1 VAAVVATATLQQ
13 SEYAPPCDL
22 VILVCQDSGQFGLR
36 VGQRVEADS
45 RLGGCEVKRARPS
58 PCIYTA
64 DTSTRI
70 EYARMPSVERH
81 GELVV
86 ARDSSKVYVYPADVW
101 DRVMD
106 DYINP
111 MIAGDPPAE
120 PGLLLYGPPGT
131 GKTQMLELI
140 ANMTG
145 FATFR
150 LGPYNVYSKYVGSSE
165 RNLQATLE
173 NALREEPSIVL
184 LDDAEWLLTSR
195 SLTEGESEAYAQVR
209 VNLFNYFF
217 GYMQNLKNSRKR
229 VLIVAATNMSPSA
242 IDPALKRSGR
252 FGRPVFIPLPSYE
265 TLLTYFKARGM
276 DEKEAD
282 KAARYLASMGASLAD
297 AEAYFEAWTKRRPF
311 KFESTEGRG
320 YVRPVPPLPVT
331 LNSDERSEGVKS
343 VMDKLGLT
351 PRALSSSSTRV
362 GLIGPAPF
370 WEALIVDLLLEHGR
384 GSIVV
389 SDARYVDE
397 AVMTA
402 EGANAALIAIVPALG
417 PSAIN
422 FIHTTARVPVFYIA
436 SRQDEE
442 RGLLPGGL
450 PTVVSATELIG
461 KLRHVRS
468 AISYILKVQLSFA
481 NIRYE
486 DSEVQDV
493 INLMNGPGEVKDTL
507 INVLVKLTSLPLVE
521 SARELKSSGVLRY
534 YNNPGGL

>member
-1 VAAVVATATLQQ
+1 MAAVAAVAVQQ

-22 VILVCQDSGQFGLR
+22 VILVCQDSNQLGLR
-36 VGQRVEADS
+36 VGQRVEANS

-58 PCIYTA
+58 PCIYTT
-64 DTSTRI
+64 DTSIRI
-70 EYARMPSVERH
+70 EHLHVPSVERR
-81 GELVV
+81 GEIVV
-86 ARDSSKVYVYPADVW
+86 VKDSGKVYVYPADVW
-101 DRVMD
+101 DRIMD

-131 GKTQMLELI
+131 GKTQMMELI

-150 LGPYNVYSKYVGSSE
+150 LGPHTVYSKYVGTSE
-165 RNLQATLE
+165 RNLRATLE
-173 NALREEPSIVL
+173 SALREEPSVVL
-184 LDDAEWLLTSR
+184 IDDAEWILTSR
-195 SLTEGESEAYAQVR
+195 SLTEGETEAYAQIR

-217 GYMQNLKNSRKR
+217 SYMQDLKNMRRR
-229 VLIVAATNMSPSA
+229 VLVVAATNMSPSA

-252 FGRPVFIPLPSYE
+252 FGRPVFIPLPSYDM
-265 TLLTYFKARGM
+265 LLTYFKTVGM
-276 DEKEAD
+276 PDAEAD
-282 KAARYLASMGASLAD
+282 KAARYLASVGASMAD
-297 AEAYFEAWTKRRPF
+297 AEAYYDSWKKGKPF

-320 YVRPVPPLPVT
+320 YVRPVPPLPVN
-331 LNSDERSEGVKS
+331 LNSDERKDGIKV

-402 EGANAALIAIVPALG
+402 EGANAALIVIVPALG

-422 FIHTTARVPVFYIA
+422 FIHTTAKVPVFYIA

-450 PTVVSATELIG
+450 PTVANAKELI
-461 KLRHVRS
+461 KDLRHNRS

-493 INLMNGPGEVKDTL
+493 ITTLNGPGVSEDRL

-521 SARELKSSGVLRY
+521 SARELKSSGVLDY
-534 YNNPGGL
+534 YDNPGGL

>member
-1 VAAVVATATLQQ
+1 MAAVAAVAVQQ

-22 VILVCQDSGQFGLR
+22 VILICQDSNQLSLR
-36 VGQRVEADS
+36 IGQRVEANS

-58 PCIYTA
+58 PCIYTT
-64 DTSTRI
+64 DTSIRI
-70 EYARMPSVERH
+70 ENVRMPSVERR

-86 ARDSSKVYVYPADVW
+86 VRDSDKVYVYPADVW

-140 ANMTG
+140 AKMTG
-145 FATFR
+145 FSTFR
-150 LGPYNVYSKYVGSSE
+150 LGPHNVYSKYVGSSE
-165 RNLQATLE
+165 RNLKTTLE
-173 NALREEPSIVL
+173 SALREEPSVVL
-184 LDDAEWLLTSR
+184 IDDAEWLLTSR
-195 SLTEGESEAYAQVR
+195 SLTEGETEAYAQIR

-217 GYMQNLKNSRKR
+217 SYMQNLKNMRRR
-229 VLIVAATNMSPSA
+229 VLVVAATNMSPSA

-282 KAARYLASMGASLAD
+282 KAARYLASMGGSLAD
-297 AEAYFEAWTKRRPF
+297 AEAYYEAWRKKKPF

-331 LNSDERSEGVKS
+331 LTSDERNEGVKS

-422 FIHTTARVPVFYIA
+422 FIHTTAKVPVFYIA

-450 PTVVSATELIG
+450 PTVVNAKELIND
-461 KLRHVRS
+461 LRHNRS

-486 DSEVQDV
+486 DSDVQDV
-493 INLMNGPGEVKDTL
+493 LNLMNGPGEVKDTL
-507 INVLVKLTSLPLVE
+507 VNVLVKLTSLPLVE

>member
-1 VAAVVATATLQQ
+1 VAAVALQQ
-13 SEYAPPCDL
+13 SDYAPPCDL
-22 VILVCQDSGQFGLR
+22 VILVCQDSSQHGLR
-36 VGQRVEADS
+36 VGQRVEADA

-58 PCIYTA
+58 PCTYTT
-64 DTSTRI
+64 DTSIRI
-70 EYARMPSVERH
+70 EYARVPSVERH

-86 ARDSSKVYVYPADVW
+86 ARDAGKVYVYPADVW

-111 MIAGDPPAE
+111 MIVGDPPAE

-131 GKTQMLELI
+131 GKTQMMELI

-145 FATFR
+145 FATYR

-165 RNLQATLE
+165 RNLRTTLE
-173 NALREEPSIVL
+173 SALREEPSIVL
-184 LDDAEWLLTSR
+184 IDDAEWLLTSR
-195 SLTEGESEAYAQVR
+195 SLTEGESDAYGQVR

-217 GYMQNLKNSRKR
+217 SYMQNLKNMGKR
-229 VLIVAATNMSPSA
+229 VLVVAATNMSPSA

-265 TLLTYFKARGM
+265 ILLTYFKARGM

-282 KAARYLASMGASLAD
+282 KAARYLASMGGSLAD
-297 AEAYFEAWTKRRPF
+297 AEAYYEAWRKKKPF

-331 LNSDERSEGVKS
+331 LSSDERSSGVKS

-422 FIHTTARVPVFYIA
+422 FIHTTAKVPVFYIA
-436 SRQDEE
+436 SKQDEE

-450 PTVVSATELIG
+450 PTVMTASKLIEELS
-461 KLRHVRS
+461 HNRS

-507 INVLVKLTSLPLVE
+507 TNVLVKLTSLPLVE

>member
-1 VAAVVATATLQQ
+1 LGEVTVALQQ
-13 SEYAPPCDL
+13 SDHVSPCDL
-22 VILVCQDSGQFGLR
+22 IILVCQDRNQSGLR
-36 VGQRVEADS
+36 IGQVIEANS
-45 RLGGCEVKRARPS
+45 RLGSCEVKRARPS
-58 PCIYTA
+58 PCIYTGDA
-64 DTSTRI
+64 SVRV
-70 EYARMPSVERH
+70 EQVRMPSVERR

-86 ARDSSKVYVYPADVW
+86 VKDAGKVYVYPADVW
-101 DRVMD
+101 DRVIE

-111 MIAGDPPAE
+111 MIVGEPPVE
-120 PGLLLYGPPGT
+120 PGLLLYGPPGV

-140 ANMTG
+140 ARMTG
-145 FATFR
+145 FSIFR
-150 LGPYNVYSKYVGSSE
+150 IGPHNVYSEYVGSSE
-165 RNLQATLE
+165 RNFTAMLE
-173 NALREEPSIVL
+173 RAQQEEPSVVL

-195 SLTEGESEAYAQVR
+195 SLTGGESEAYGQVR

-217 GYMQNLKNSRKR
+217 TYMQNLKNMRRR

-252 FGRPVFIPLPSYE
+252 FGKPIFIPLPSYDM
-265 TLLTYFKARGM
+265 LLAYFKTVGM
-276 DEKEAD
+276 PDAEAD
-282 KAARYLASMGASLAD
+282 KAARYLASVGASMAD
-297 AEAYFEAWTKRRPF
+297 AEAYYDSWKKGKQF

-320 YVRPVPPLPVT
+320 YIRPVPPLPVT
-331 LNSDERSEGVKS
+331 LTSDERNEGVKI
-343 VMDKLGLT
+343 VMKKLGLT
-351 PRALSSSSTRV
+351 PRALSASSTRV

-417 PSAIN
+417 PAAIN
-422 FIHTTARVPVFYIA
+422 FIHTTAKVPVFYIA

-450 PTVVSATELIG
+450 PIVVTATKLISD
-461 KLRHVRS
+461 LRHMRS

-486 DSEVQDV
+486 DSEVQDL
-493 INLMNGPGEVKDTL
+493 INIMNGPGESENTL

-521 SARELKSSGVLRY
+521 SARELKSSGVLGY
-534 YNNPGGL
+534 YNNPGGV

>member
-1 VAAVVATATLQQ
+1 V
-13 SEYAPPCDL
+13 
-22 VILVCQDSGQFGLR
+22 
-36 VGQRVEADS
+36 ADS
-45 RLGGCEVKRARPS
+45 RLGDCEVKRARPS

-70 EYARMPSVERH
+70 EYVKMPSVERR

-86 ARDSSKVYVYPADVW
+86 VKDSGRAYVYPADVW

-111 MIAGDPPAE
+111 MIVGDPPAE

-131 GKTQMLELI
+131 GKTQMMELI
-140 ANMTG
+140 AKMTG
-145 FATFR
+145 FATYR
-150 LGPYNVYSKYVGSSE
+150 ITPSNVYSKYVGSSE
-165 RNLQATLE
+165 RNLRATLE
-173 NALREEPSIVL
+173 NALREEPSVVL
-184 LDDAEWLLTSR
+184 IDDAEWLLTSR
-195 SLTEGESEAYAQVR
+195 SLAEGESDAYGQVR

-217 GYMQNLKNSRKR
+217 TYMQNLKNMRKR
-229 VLIVAATNMSPSA
+229 VLVVAATNMSPSA

-282 KAARYLASMGASLAD
+282 KAARYLASMGGSLAD
-297 AEAYFEAWTKRRPF
+297 AEAYYEAWRKKKPF

-331 LNSDERSEGVKS
+331 LSSDERNEGVKG

-422 FIHTTARVPVFYIA
+422 FIHTTAKVPVFYIA

-450 PTVVSATELIG
+450 PTVVTASKLISD
-461 KLRHVRS
+461 LRHNRS

-486 DSEVQDV
+486 DSDVQEV
-493 INLMNGPGEVKDTL
+493 INTIEKPGVLPENTL
-507 INVLVKLTSLPLVE
+507 IDVLTKLTSLPLVE
-521 SARELKSSGVLRY
+521 SARELKMTNILFYYASSG
-534 YNNPGGL
+534 GL

>member
-1 VAAVVATATLQQ
+1 VALQQ
-13 SEYAPPCDL
+13 SDYVPPCDL
-22 VILVCQDSGQFGLR
+22 VILICQGNSQHGLHE
-36 VGQRVEADS
+36 GQRVESDLS
-45 RLGGCEVKRARPS
+45 LGNCEVKRARPS
-58 PCIYTA
+58 PCVYSS

-70 EYARMPSVERH
+70 EYVRAPSVERR
-81 GELVV
+81 GELVL
-86 ARDSSKVYVYPADVW
+86 AKDSGKVYVYPADVW

-131 GKTQMLELI
+131 GKTQMMELI

-145 FATFR
+145 FSTFR
-150 LGPYNVYSKYVGSSE
+150 LGPHTVYSKYVGSSE
-165 RNLQATLE
+165 RNLTMTLE
-173 NALREEPSIVL
+173 KAQREEPSIVL
-184 LDDAEWLLTSR
+184 IDDAEWLMSSR
-195 SLTEGESEAYAQVR
+195 SLAGGESEAYGQVR
-209 VNLFNYFF
+209 VNLFNFF
-217 GYMQNLKNSRKR
+217 FTFLQNLKNMKKR
-229 VLIVAATNMSPSA
+229 VLVVAATNMSPSA

-252 FGRPVFIPLPSYE
+252 FGRPVFVPLPSYE
-265 TLLTYFKARGM
+265 TMLTYFKARGM

-297 AEAYFEAWTKRRPF
+297 AEAYFDAWKKKKPF

-331 LNSDERSEGVKS
+331 LTSDERNEGVKS

-362 GLIGPAPF
+362 GLKGPAPF

-384 GSIVV
+384 GSIIV

-397 AVMTA
+397 ATMTA

-422 FIHTTARVPVFYIA
+422 FIHTTAKVPVFYIA

-450 PTVVSATELIG
+450 PTVITTSKLIED
-461 KLRHVRS
+461 LRHIRS

-481 NIRYE
+481 NIHYD

-493 INLMNGPGEVKDTL
+493 LNLMNGPGEAGDTL

-521 SARELKSSGVLRY
+521 SARELKLSSVLMY
-534 YNNPGGL
+534 YNVPGGL

>member
-1 VAAVVATATLQQ
+1 VAAVAAVAVQQ

-22 VILVCQDSGQFGLR
+22 VILVCQDNSQLWLHIGQKI
-36 VGQRVEADS
+36 EANS
-45 RLGGCEVKRARPS
+45 RLGNCEVKRARPS

-64 DTSTRI
+64 DTSIRI
-70 EYARMPSVERH
+70 EHLHAPNVERR

-86 ARDSSKVYVYPADVW
+86 VKDSGKVYVYPADVW
-101 DRVMD
+101 NRVMD

-111 MIAGDPPAE
+111 MVTGDPPAE

-150 LGPYNVYSKYVGSSE
+150 LGPHTVYSKYVGTSE
-165 RNLQATLE
+165 RNLKTTLE
-173 NALREEPSIVL
+173 SALREEPSIVL
-184 LDDAEWLLTSR
+184 IDDAEWLLTSR
-195 SLTEGESEAYAQVR
+195 SLTGGESDAYGQIR

-217 GYMQNLKNSRKR
+217 GYMQNLKNTKRR

-252 FGRPVFIPLPSYE
+252 FGRPVFIPLPSYDM
-265 TLLTYFKARGM
+265 LVTYFKTVGM
-276 DEKEAD
+276 PDAEAD
-282 KAARYLASMGASLAD
+282 KAARYLASVGASMAD
-297 AEAYFEAWTKRRPF
+297 AEAYYDSWKKGKPF

-320 YVRPVPPLPVT
+320 YVRPVPPLPVN
-331 LNSDERSEGVKS
+331 LNSDERKDGIKI

-417 PSAIN
+417 PAAIN
-422 FIHTTARVPVFYIA
+422 FIHTTAKVPVFYIA

-450 PTVVSATELIG
+450 PTIVNAKELI
-461 KLRHVRS
+461 KDLRHNRS
-468 AISYILKVQLSFA
+468 AISYVLKVQLSFA

-486 DSEVQDV
+486 DSDVQDV
-493 INLMNGPGEVKDTL
+493 ITTMNGPGVSEDRL

-521 SARELKSSGVLRY
+521 SARELKSSGVLDY
-534 YNNPGGL
+534 YDKPGGL

>member
-1 VAAVVATATLQQ
+1 VAAVAAVAVQQ

-22 VILVCQDSGQFGLR
+22 VILVCQDSSQLGLR
-36 VGQRVEADS
+36 VGQRVEANS

-58 PCIYTA
+58 PCIYTT
-64 DTSTRI
+64 DTSIRI
-70 EYARMPSVERH
+70 EHLHVPSVERR

-86 ARDSSKVYVYPADVW
+86 VKDSGKVYVYPADVW
-101 DRVMD
+101 NRVMD

-131 GKTQMLELI
+131 GKTQMMELI

-150 LGPYNVYSKYVGSSE
+150 LGPHTVYSKYVGTSE
-165 RNLQATLE
+165 RNLKTTLE
-173 NALREEPSIVL
+173 SALREEPSVVL
-184 LDDAEWLLTSR
+184 IDDAEWLLTSR
-195 SLTEGESEAYAQVR
+195 SLTEGESEAYAQIR

-217 GYMQNLKNSRKR
+217 SYMQDLKNMRRR
-229 VLIVAATNMSPSA
+229 VLVVAATNMSPSA

-252 FGRPVFIPLPSYE
+252 FGRPVFIPLPSYDM
-265 TLLTYFKARGM
+265 LLTYFKTVGM
-276 DEKEAD
+276 PDAEAD
-282 KAARYLASMGASLAD
+282 KAARYLASVGASMAD
-297 AEAYFEAWTKRRPF
+297 AEAYYDSWKKGKPF

-320 YVRPVPPLPVT
+320 YVRPVPPLPVN
-331 LNSDERSEGVKS
+331 LSSDERKDGIKV

-417 PSAIN
+417 STAIN
-422 FIHTTARVPVFYIA
+422 FIHTTAKVPVFYIA

-450 PTVVSATELIG
+450 PTVMNAKELI
-461 KLRHVRS
+461 KELRHNRS

-486 DSEVQDV
+486 DSEVQEL
-493 INLMNGPGEVKDTL
+493 ITTLNGPGVSEDRL

-521 SARELKSSGVLRY
+521 SARELKSSGVLDY
-534 YNNPGGL
+534 YDKTGGL

>member
-1 VAAVVATATLQQ
+1 VAAVAAVAVQQ

-22 VILVCQDSGQFGLR
+22 VILVCQDNSQLWLHIGQKI
-36 VGQRVEADS
+36 EANS
-45 RLGGCEVKRARPS
+45 KLGGCEIKRARPS

-64 DTSTRI
+64 DTSIRI
-70 EYARMPSVERH
+70 EHLHAPSVERR

-86 ARDSSKVYVYPADVW
+86 VKDSSKVYVYPADVW
-101 DRVMD
+101 DRVLD

-111 MIAGDPPAE
+111 MIAGDPPAD

-150 LGPYNVYSKYVGSSE
+150 LGPHTVYSKYVGTSE
-165 RNLQATLE
+165 RNLKTTLE
-173 NALREEPSIVL
+173 SALREEPSIVL
-184 LDDAEWLLTSR
+184 IDDAEWLLTSR
-195 SLTEGESEAYAQVR
+195 SLTGGESDAYGQIR

-217 GYMQNLKNSRKR
+217 GYMQNLKNTKRR

-252 FGRPVFIPLPSYE
+252 FGRPVFIPLPSYDM
-265 TLLTYFKARGM
+265 LVTYFKTVGM
-276 DEKEAD
+276 PDAEAD
-282 KAARYLASMGASLAD
+282 KAARYLASVGASMAD
-297 AEAYFEAWTKRRPF
+297 AEAYYDSWKKGKPF

-320 YVRPVPPLPVT
+320 YVRPVPPLPVN
-331 LNSDERSEGVKS
+331 LNSDERKDGIKI

-417 PSAIN
+417 PAAIN
-422 FIHTTARVPVFYIA
+422 FIHTTAKVPVFYIA

-450 PTVVSATELIG
+450 PTIVNAKELI
-461 KLRHVRS
+461 KDLRHNRS
-468 AISYILKVQLSFA
+468 AISYVLKVQLSFA

-486 DSEVQDV
+486 DSDVQDV
-493 INLMNGPGEVKDTL
+493 ITTMNGPGVSEDRL

-521 SARELKSSGVLRY
+521 SARELKSSGVLDY
-534 YNNPGGL
+534 YDKPGGL

>member
-1 VAAVVATATLQQ
+1 VAAVAAQQ

-22 VILVCQDSGQFGLR
+22 VILICQDSSQHGLR
-36 VGQRVEADS
+36 VGQRVEANS
-45 RLGGCEVKRARPS
+45 RLGDCEIKRARPS
-58 PCIYTA
+58 PCIYTT
-64 DTSTRI
+64 DTSIRI
-70 EYARMPSVERH
+70 EHLHAPSVERR

-86 ARDSSKVYVYPADVW
+86 VKDSGKVYVYPADVW
-101 DRVMD
+101 DRVLD

-131 GKTQMLELI
+131 GKTQMMELI

-150 LGPYNVYSKYVGSSE
+150 LGPHTVYSKYVGTSE
-165 RNLQATLE
+165 RNLKTTLE
-173 NALREEPSIVL
+173 SALREEPSVVL
-184 LDDAEWLLTSR
+184 IDDAEWLLTSR
-195 SLTEGESEAYAQVR
+195 SLTGSESDAYGQIR

-217 GYMQNLKNSRKR
+217 GYLQNLKNTKRR

-252 FGRPVFIPLPSYE
+252 FGRPVFIPLPSYDM
-265 TLLTYFKARGM
+265 LLTYFKTVGM
-276 DEKEAD
+276 PDAEAD
-282 KAARYLASMGASLAD
+282 KAARYLASVGASMAD
-297 AEAYFEAWTKRRPF
+297 AEAYYDTWKKGKPF

-320 YVRPVPPLPVT
+320 YVRPVPPLPVN
-331 LNSDERSEGVKS
+331 LSSDERKDGIKI

-417 PSAIN
+417 PAAIN
-422 FIHTTARVPVFYIA
+422 FIHTTAKVPVFYIA

-450 PTVVSATELIG
+450 PTVVSAKELI
-461 KLRHVRS
+461 KDLRHNRS
-468 AISYILKVQLSFA
+468 AISYVLKVQLSFA

-493 INLMNGPGEVKDTL
+493 ITTMNGPGVSEDRL

-521 SARELKSSGVLRY
+521 SARELKSSGVLDY
-534 YNNPGGL
+534 YDKPGGL